1 MDRLKGAIKAPLY
14 FMKKLKKYT
23 NNIDNVHGVIYN
35 ISIVREGERE
45 AKDDK
50 KTTRGIDSK

>member
-1 MDRLKGAIKAPLY
+1 
-14 FMKKLKKYT
+14 MKKSKKYT